1 MGNEVKSRKY
11 WEEEEQ
17 KRRKLFESE
26 KEFWEHVQE
35 RCRIWKIGED
45 RGKTD
50 SKRCQERKGK
60 SGRGRSRNEREREE
74 EKKRERRREWTG
86 EKGRECVR
94 EAEVQPQLY
103 KRK

>member
-17 KRRKLFESE
+17 KKRKLFESE
-26 KEFWEHVQE
+26 KESWEHVQE

-45 RGKTD
+45 CGKTD

-60 SGRGRSRNEREREE
+60 SG
-74 EKKRERRREWTG
+74 W
-86 EKGRECVR
+86 
-94 EAEVQPQLY
+94 
-103 KRK
+103 KRKKQK